1 MRRRTDGRQHVFA
14 EEQVGPSAE
23 DDPLRVMYEI
33 LGMHKSDIFAK
44 AGQFWHG
51 TPHETRILLAIS
63 NENLPPAPPDHV
75 RTRQIS

>member
-1 MRRRTDGRQHVFA
+1 MTVVPHSPALAVEPRSAAPFA
-14 EEQVGPSAE
+14 M
-23 DDPLRVMYEI
+23 MYEI
-33 LGMHKSDIFAK
+33 LGMHKSDIFTK

-51 TPHETRILLAIS
+51 TPYETRILAIS